1 MLKLIDS
8 SCWIPALR
16 RNGDAAIRERVRLL
30 ITSGQA
36 AWCAPVRLELWCGVR
51 HQEERRVLSL
61 YEETLPDLPITPEIW
76 RRGCELADRC
86 RRKGK
91 TVRAVDALIAACAL
105 SHKVELVHADAHFE
119 QLLAT

>member
-61 YEETLPDLPITPEIW
+61 YEETLPDLPITPRYGGEAVNSLTVAAAKAKP
-76 RRGCELADRC
+76 CEPLMR
-86 RRKGK
+86 
-91 TVRAVDALIAACAL
+91 
-105 SHKVELVHADAHFE
+105 
-119 QLLAT
+119 